1 MEKENKKYRINP
13 QMGLNFSGELIVDNF
28 AGGGGASTGIEM
40 ALGRPVDI
48 AINHDPEAIAMHTI
62 NHPHTKHYCESVW
75 KVDPVK
81 ACNGRPVGLA
91 WFSPDCTHHSKARG
105 GKPKS
110 KKIRGLAWV
119 AVRWAKRVKP
129 RVIILENV
137 EEFQDWG
144 PLLENNQPCPIR
156 KGETFKEFVQ
166 KLNSLGYKVEW
177 KELRACDYG
186 APTIRKR
193 LFLIARCDGQP
204 IVWPVATHGPGTHQ
218 PYRSAAECIDWSIP
232 SQSIFERARPLA
244 DNTLRRIA
252 KGIQKFVVNDPKPF
266 IVPIAH
272 YNGRD
277 LVHDIEQPI
286 RTITAS
292 PKGGAFSLVTAF
304 IAKHYTGVTGSSI
317 KESLHTITTADHN
330 ALVTAQLEKRN
341 NHSEKVHA
349 FLVKYYGSGDNA
361 VSLREPIHTIT
372 TRERFGLVTVKGELY
387 QIVDIAMRMLSPRE
401 LYNANGFTVDYI
413 IDRDASGKRLSKKSQ
428 VARCGNAVPPQ
439 FSEALV
445 KANVLAI
452 ETSEVA

>member
-1 MEKENKKYRINP
+1 MEKENNKYRINP

-40 ALGRPVDI
+40 ALGWPVDI

-81 ACNGRPVGLA
+81 ACNGKPVALA

-110 KKIRGLAWV
+110 KQIRGLAWV

-156 KGETFKEFVQ
+156 KGDTFRHFVSQ
-166 KLNSLGYKVEW
+166 LQSYGYNVEW

-204 IVWPVATHGPGTHQ
+204 IVWPPATHGPGTEQ
-218 PYRSAAECIDWSIP
+218 PYRTAAECIDWSIP
-232 SQSIFERARPLA
+232 CPSIFERKRPLA
-244 DNTLRRIA
+244 ENTLRRIA
-252 KGIQKFVVNDPKPF
+252 KGIQKFVIDNPKPF

-277 LVHDIEQPI
+277 LAHSIEQPL

-304 IAKHYTGVTGSSI
+304 IAKHYTGVTGSSLT
-317 KESLHTITTADHN
+317 EPLHTVTSKDHN
-330 ALVTAQLEKRN
+330 ALVTAQLQKRN
-341 NHSEKVHA
+341 NHSDKVHA

-361 VSLREPIHTIT
+361 VSVAEPIHTIT
-372 TRERFGLVTVKGELY
+372 TKERFGLVTVKGELY
-387 QIVDIAMRMLSPRE
+387 QIVDIGMRMLTPRE
-401 LYNANGFTVDYI
+401 LYTANGFPLDYI
-413 IDRDASGKRLSKKSQ
+413 IDHDATGRRLTKTSQ
-428 VARCGNAVPPQ
+428 VARCGNAVPPY
-439 FSEALV
+439 FSKALTEANIV
-445 KANVLAI
+445 KPATEIA
-452 ETSEVA
+452 A